1 MQSFFETLYR
11 RAHDSPDAVA
21 FRFFEGGQDICTE
34 LTFGQVYSR
43 VLFLA
48 ARLEH
53 LQLQGERIL
62 LTCKSQHFFVLG
74 FLACLLAGSVA
85 VPAPP
90 PTRKGHAARLMML
103 MDAAGVRAV
112 IGDIDHCNFNRNIIY
127 IDIQDVVFFDHVECD
142 GFASLGGDKE
152 AIALLQFTS
161 GSTSDPKGVMVTV
174 GGLIHNCEAIAG
186 SMGITPESSVLTA
199 LPLFHD
205 MGLIG
210 GVLVPVFIGCV
221 GNFMQPMEFVQFP
234 ERWLQY
240 ISDYGI
246 TISGGPNF
254 IYELAVRGIS
264 NEKFVR
270 CDLSRWRVAFC
281 GAEPIRPG
289 TIDRFSA
296 RFASVGFRPEAF
308 YPCYGMAESTLFVTG
323 KPLGALPE
331 VCNLQG
337 RVLVN
342 CGVARGDTQI
352 RIVDPQTQLCL
363 PDQQV
368 GEIWVS
374 SPSVAAGYWQLPDLS
389 AEVFHARLRGDP
401 HKYLR
406 TGDLGF
412 LKDQALYLVGR
423 LKDQLVVYGKK
434 YAPND
439 LEAEAQASHEALRAD
454 GGAAF
459 VLNEED
465 GDKVLLVFE
474 LKRAWLRRPDEWPK
488 VDRAVRHVISN
499 VFGLALEELVLIRPG
514 SLPRTSSGKVRRHQ
528 CRHDYKIGA
537 LERVI

>member
-1 MQSFFETLYR
+1 
-11 RAHDSPDAVA
+11 
-21 FRFFEGGQDICTE
+21 
-34 LTFGQVYSR
+34 
-43 VLFLA
+43 
-48 ARLEH
+48 
-53 LQLQGERIL
+53 
-62 LTCKSQHFFVLG
+62 
-74 FLACLLAGSVA
+74 
-85 VPAPP
+85 
-90 PTRKGHAARLMML
+90 
-103 MDAAGVRAV
+103 
-112 IGDIDHCNFNRNIIY
+112 
-127 IDIQDVVFFDHVECD
+127 
-142 GFASLGGDKE
+142 
-152 AIALLQFTS
+152 
-161 GSTSDPKGVMVTV
+161 
-174 GGLIHNCEAIAG
+174 
-186 SMGITPESSVLTA
+186 
-199 LPLFHD
+199 
-205 MGLIG
+205 
-210 GVLVPVFIGCV
+210 
-221 GNFMQPMEFVQFP
+221 
-234 ERWLQY
+234 
-240 ISDYGI
+240 
-246 TISGGPNF
+246 
-254 IYELAVRGIS
+254 
-264 NEKFVR
+264 
-270 CDLSRWRVAFC
+270 
-281 GAEPIRPG
+281 
-289 TIDRFSA
+289 
-296 RFASVGFRPEAF
+296 
-308 YPCYGMAESTLFVTG
+308 
-323 KPLGALPE
+323 
-331 VCNLQG
+331 
-337 RVLVN
+337 VLVN